1 MLYPLDDDVVYLNHA
16 AVAPWPAAARDAV
29 MAFAQENAAQGALDY
44 PRWVQTEQQLRDRL
58 RSLINAP
65 AIDDIALLKSTSE
78 GLSFIAHGLP
88 WKRGDNVVIP
98 AGEFPSNR
106 MVWQSLARYGV
117 EVKQVDIATEDPEA
131 ALLDAIDDHT
141 RLLSCSSVQ
150 YASGLRLDLA
160 KLGAACRDADVLFCV
175 DAIQSLGAIRFD
187 VQQVQA
193 DFVAADG
200 HKWMTGPE
208 GLALFYC
215 RAELRERLQ
224 LHEYGWHMMRH
235 PHDFNQTDWRPADNA
250 QRFECGSPNMLGVV
264 ALNAALGVL
273 QDVGMDKVE
282 QQVLANSGVLID
294 MLNQTHNIEVLTPQA
309 ETRRAGIVLFHC
321 HGCDPQQIYQQL
333 MAQKIVCAARGQG
346 VRFSPHFYNTEDQ
359 LRRAVEAVA
368 ALVNT

>member
-1 MLYPLDDDVVYLNHA
+1 MLYPLDNDVVYLNHA
-16 AVAPWPAAARDAV
+16 AVAPWPAAAREAV
-29 MAFAQENAAQGALDY
+29 TAFAEENTAQGALDY
-44 PRWVQTEQQLRDRL
+44 PRWLQTEQQLRERL
-58 RSLINAP
+58 RRLINAP
-65 AIDDIALLKSTSE
+65 SSDDIALLKSTSE

-88 WKRGDNVVIP
+88 WMRGDNVVIP

-117 EVKQVDIATEDPEA
+117 EVKQVDIATEDPET
-131 ALLDAIDDHT
+131 ALLAAVDEHT

-160 KLGAACRDADVLFCV
+160 RLGAACREAGVLFCV

-187 VQQVQA
+187 VQQAQA
-193 DFVAADG
+193 DFVVADG

-224 LHEYGWHMMRH
+224 LHEYGWHMMH
-235 PHDFNQTDWRPADNA
+235 SPHDFNQSDWRPADSA
-250 QRFECGSPNMLGVV
+250 QRFECGSPNLLGAV

-273 QDVGMDKVE
+273 LDAGMNRVE
-282 QQVLANSGVLID
+282 QQVLANSGALID
-294 MLNQTHNIEVLTPQA
+294 MLNQTDNIEVLTPQA
-309 ETRRAGIVLFHC
+309 ENRRAGIVLFHC
-321 HGCDPQQIYQQL
+321 HSRDPQQIYQQL

-346 VRFSPHFYNTEDQ
+346 VRFSPHFYTTEDQ
-359 LRRAVEAVA
+359 LRRAVAAVS
-368 ALVNT
+368 ALVNA